1 MSKNSQKNRTLTK
14 RRGKVAVS
22 VVREDTPEWGAVRT
36 TAPRKY
42 RTPSVA
48 LNRKYAVTTVSDAK
62 KIAKNWLVS
71 FNLENAVDFG
81 LPEVDDRY
89 HVWRVPLVRQGTN
102 KRVGEVVLDAYNSM
116 VLAEETTK
124 PDVIESRLLGRT
136 SSTAAKSGQTQ
147 IPEQMQAS
155 FVRNTVILGDCELAL
170 LEMPSQSVDLIF
182 TSPPYFNARPEYE
195 DYLTYE
201 EYLLKMRRVIH
212 NCHQVLCEGRFFVM
226 NVSPVLIRR
235 ASRSEASK
243 RIAVPFDM
251 HRLFVE
257 EGFDFVDDIHW
268 VKPEGAGW
276 ATGRG
281 RRFAAD
287 RNPLQYKPVP
297 VTEYVLVYRK
307 HTDKLIDWSI
317 RNHPDQHAVKDSK
330 ITGDYEVTNL
340 WRIHPAFHPEHPA
353 VFPLELAERVVRYY
367 SFKNEVV
374 LDPFA
379 GTGTTG
385 RAAVSL
391 NRRFILVENEPKF
404 IEVIRR
410 EMLSW
415 LGGATKHV
423 LFVGCEPPDT
433 SGLLF

>member
-1 MSKNSQKNRTLTK
+1 MNKKTKHDIGKK
-14 RRGKVAVS
+14 RRNIATLI
-22 VVREDTPEWGAVRT
+22 VREYAPELGVEQANPTP
-36 TAPRKY
+36 KY
-42 RTPSVA
+42 RSPSVA
-48 LNRKYAVTTVSDAK
+48 LNRKYAVTTVGDAK
-62 KIAKNWLVS
+62 KIARHWLAS
-71 FNLENAVDFG
+71 FSLENAVDFG

-89 HVWRVPLVRQGTN
+89 HVWRIPFVKKGSKV
-102 KRVGEVVLDAYNSM
+102 RVGELVLDAYTSM

-124 PDVIESRLLGRT
+124 PAVLQNRLLGRT
-136 SSTAAKSGQTQ
+136 GSAVTMPGQFKITEQ
-147 IPEQMQAS
+147 IQIS
-155 FVRNTVILGDCELAL
+155 FVRNTVILGDCEQAL
-170 LEMPSQSVDLIF
+170 TEMPSQSVDLIF

-212 NCHQVLCEGRFFVM
+212 NCHHVLGEGRFFVM

-235 ASRSEASK
+235 TSRGESSK

-257 EGFDFVDDIHW
+257 EGFDFIDDIHW

-297 VTEYVLVYRK
+297 ITEYVLVYRK
-307 HTDKLIDWSI
+307 HTEKLIDWNI
-317 RNHPDQHAVKDSK
+317 RNHPNQQAVKDSK

-340 WRIHPAFHPEHPA
+340 WRIHPAFHAEHPA
-353 VFPLELAERVVRYY
+353 VFPLKLAQRVVRYY
-367 SFKNEVV
+367 SFKNDVV

-379 GTGTTG
+379 GIGTTG
-385 RAAVSL
+385 GAAASL
-391 NRRFILVENEPKF
+391 NRRFVLIENESRY

-410 EMLSW
+410 EMPSW
-415 LGGATKHV
+415 LGAATKDV
-423 LFVGCEPPDT
+423 LFVGCEAPDT
-433 SGLLF
+433 SSVLL

>member
-1 MSKNSQKNRTLTK
+1 M
-14 RRGKVAVS
+14 
-22 VVREDTPEWGAVRT
+22 
-36 TAPRKY
+36 
-42 RTPSVA
+42 
-48 LNRKYAVTTVSDAK
+48 TTVSEARR
-62 KIAKNWLVS
+62 IAKNWLRS
-71 FNLENAVDFG
+71 FNLANAVQFG
-81 LPEVDDRY
+81 LPEVDDRC

-102 KRVGEVVLDAYNSM
+102 RRVGEVVLDAYTSM
-116 VLAEETTK
+116 VLAQETTK
-124 PDVIESRLLGRT
+124 PDVLESRLLGRT
-136 SSTAAKSGQTQ
+136 PSTAAGSGRPRAAQ
-147 IPEQMQAS
+147 QMRVS
-155 FVRNTVILGDCELAL
+155 FVRNTVILGDCEQAL

-182 TSPPYFNARPEYE
+182 TSPPYFNARPECE
-195 DYLTYE
+195 EYLSYD
-201 EYLLKMRRVIH
+201 EYLLKMRRVIR
-212 NCHQVLCEGRFFVM
+212 NCHQVLSEGRFFAM

-235 ASRSEASK
+235 TSRSEASK

-317 RNHPDQHAVKDSK
+317 RNHPDPEAVRESK

-340 WRIHPAFHPEHPA
+340 WRIPPVSHPTHPA

-385 RAAVSL
+385 RAAIAL
-391 NRRFILVENEPKF
+391 NRRFILIEKEAKF
-404 IEVIRR
+404 IELIRR
-410 EMLSW
+410 GVLSW
-415 LGGATKHV
+415 LGKATEDA
-423 LFVGCEPPDT
+423 LFVGCDPPDT